1 MSLTPLALLSALG
14 SLSVLLDLYR
24 APVRDGKWARL
35 NAIALL
41 SWFTLWWTTSSEF
54 ASRAMEQLPLH
65 MVAHIFVMFI
75 VPIGLNYSG
84 AGSKMARMLFTSGQF
99 PMSRWSA
106 SKLNHPVL
114 AFVLLNSVMVASHLP
129 PVFNATMQ
137 STWAMDWLMEPAF
150 LFSGIFFFS
159 FIVQGPQPLREA
171 KLRWQLLLVL
181 GTMLEMLVLAMSM
194 SIFTKVAWYPMM
206 NGAMGNMTGKW
217 HPSAHD
223 FSQQQLAAA
232 ILWVCGDFWAVPC
245 LVVIVRRIM
254 ARDGGL
260 LAALDRQSA
269 RFS

>member
-1 MSLTPLALLSALG
+1 MNLTPLAVLSLLG
-14 SLSVLLDLYR
+14 VVSVVVDLYR
-24 APVRDGKWARL
+24 ESVRNPKWVQL
-35 NAIALL
+35 NVVAML
-41 SWFTLWWTTSSEF
+41 SWFTLWWATSSDF
-54 ASRAMEQLPLH
+54 AARAMEQLPLH

-75 VPIGLNYSG
+75 VPIGLTYSG
-84 AGSKMARMLFTSGQF
+84 AGTKLAKLLFTSGHF
-99 PMSRWSA
+99 PGQRISA
-106 SKLNHPVL
+106 NKLNHPVL
-114 AFVLLNSVMVASHLP
+114 AFVVLNGVMVASHLP

-137 STWAMDWLMEPAF
+137 SSWAMDWLMEPAF
-150 LFSGIFFFS
+150 LLAGLYFFS
-159 FIVQGPQPLREA
+159 FIVRGPGQSREA

-194 SIFTKVAWYPMM
+194 SIFTKTAWYPMM
-206 NGAMGNMTGKW
+206 GNMMGMW
-217 HPSAHD
+217 HPSARD